1 MLFCVIAP
9 ARNAKPGGNAVET
22 LRVSLA
28 ADDPLSAD
36 GAASAL
42 RGRSDVEILPAHRR
56 AEADVV
62 VLVVLGGETDLLD
75 MMRSCAGER
84 SGVPRVVL
92 VTDRLAERQLIRAVE
107 LGLVSVLSRREAS
120 PARVLQAVQ
129 GAADHR
135 SEMPP
140 ELLNGLLEQVRVLQR
155 EVLAPNGLTVGGLQE
170 REVEVLR
177 LLADGLDTLEIA
189 GRLNYSERTV
199 KNVLHGMM
207 SRLKLRNRSHAVAFG
222 LRCGAV

>member
-1 MLFCVIAP
+1 M
-9 ARNAKPGGNAVET
+9 ET
-22 LRVSLA
+22 SRVALL

-42 RGRSDVEILPAHRR
+42 RGRADIEMLPPHRR
-56 AEADVV
+56 AEADI
-62 VLVVLGGETDLLD
+62 VLLIAVGSETDVLE
-75 MMRSCAGER
+75 MMRSARTGQA
-84 SGVPRVVL
+84 VPRIVL
-92 VTDRLAERQLIRAVE
+92 VTDRLPEGQLLRAVE
-107 LGLVSVLSRREAS
+107 LGLVSVVSRRDAS
-120 PARVLQAVQ
+120 PACVLRAVLS
-129 GAADHR
+129 AAEHR
-135 SEMPP
+135 SELPP
-140 ELLNGLLEQVRVLQR
+140 DLLHGLLEQVRRLQR
-155 EVLAPNGLTVGGLQE
+155 EVLAPHGITVGGLLD

-177 LLADGLDTLEIA
+177 LLADGLDTGEIA